1 VKRRLVLRR
10 EALAEVT
17 PDDLR
22 AVGGAATLAGACG
35 ALTVFVQGCVSDPRF
50 CNYVTDLC

>member
-1 VKRRLVLRR
+1 MKRRLVLRR